1 MSIEKIKALF
11 TNRKFN
17 AMPHSIRYI
26 FLETDLRIASIPE
39 YEGTYHIYKDD
50 DKFYLRLEPKIL
62 NDDFLITLK
71 KDEIALTCRSS
82 NTGKPFV
89 TLTPV

>member
-1 MSIEKIKALF
+1 MPIEKIKALF

-39 YEGTYHIYKDD
+39 YEGTYHIYKDND
-50 DKFYLRLEPKIL
+50 NFYLHLEPQIL
-62 NDDFLITLK
+62 SEDFLITLK

-82 NTGKPFV
+82 KTGKPFV
-89 TLTPV
+89 TLIPV